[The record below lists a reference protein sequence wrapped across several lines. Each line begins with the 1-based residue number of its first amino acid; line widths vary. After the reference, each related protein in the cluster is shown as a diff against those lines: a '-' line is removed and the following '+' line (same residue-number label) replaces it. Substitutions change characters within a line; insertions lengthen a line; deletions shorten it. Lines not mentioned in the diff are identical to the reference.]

1 MNHFDENDFKRLA
14 FDYVRG
20 DLNEEDAAAIEN
32 RMVDSPAYREY
43 VQRIDSM
50 IGAARK
56 APPEA
61 EQTINADSL
70 FSRIESSIREEDD
83 HKDHP
88 PVVVHFSEVSEENV
102 DSRRNIWVWPALA
115 MAAALVLVGVW
126 FATSQMSDTA
136 TITPEPEVA
145 KVETSEPVVVAVA
158 EPRISVEP
166 VDSPDPDVHIF
177 ASKDAKFEMDGKFDK
192 RLVLEDGTLLVEF
205 IPDSGVRLS
214 VQGKS
219 FEVRVVGTIFYASTD
234 GEGLVGV
241 VAGEVLVTPES
252 GGPVSVK
259 AGQEYVVGEGVR
271 SANTDRLAEANL
283 HVDVERHLDLLAAR
297 RVVKDAPIIRRK
309 VVEPGRLAPEHAD
322 LRNEANQLIRQGDI
336 EGGAAMLEKLLGMLD
351 ANEPAAGSIRLDLA
365 RIYLRRLNRPQQ
377 AAIHLKRFVTTRPND
392 AATPLAR
399 SEYCR
404 ILSSGGRTDELCP

>member
-20 DLNEEDAAAIEN
+20 DLNEEDATAIEN

-56 APPEA
+56 SPPEA
-61 EQTINADSL
+61 EQKIDADSL
-70 FSRIESSIREEDD
+70 FSRIESSIRAEDQ
-83 HKDHP
+83 P
-88 PVVVHFSEVSEENV
+88 PVVVHFSDVSSETV
-102 DSRRNIWVWPALA
+102 DSRRNSLIWPALA
-115 MAAALVLVGVW
+115 MAAALVLFGVW
-126 FATSQMSDTA
+126 FATSQMSDT
-136 TITPEPEVA
+136 TITIPQPGVA
-145 KVETSEPVVVAVA
+145 TVDTSEAVVVAVA

-166 VDSPDPDVHIF
+166 VDSPDPDVQIF

-241 VAGEVLVTPES
+241 VAGEVLVTPET

-322 LRNEANQLIRQGDI
+322 LRNAANQLIRQGDV
-336 EGGAAMLEKLLGMLD
+336 EGGAAMLEKLLRMLD

-377 AAIHLKRFVTTRPND
+377 AAIHLKRFVATRPND